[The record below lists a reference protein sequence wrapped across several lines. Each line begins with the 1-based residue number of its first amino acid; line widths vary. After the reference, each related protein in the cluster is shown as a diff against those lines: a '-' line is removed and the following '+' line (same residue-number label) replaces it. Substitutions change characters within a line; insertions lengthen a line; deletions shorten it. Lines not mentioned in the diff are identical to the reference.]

1 MILILCQGIE
11 NGEESGRV
19 REDIREKVGFEV
31 DLRGQGTGS
40 RYRRQMGRH
49 IRRRE
54 QQGAELG
61 VGWGIPHS
69 QRQFCSVD
77 ARWEQ

>member
-11 NGEESGRV
+11 NGEESGKV

-61 VGWGIPHS
+61 APHIHRGS
-69 QRQFCSVD
+69 SALWMPAGNNED
-77 ARWEQ
+77 